1 LLFDGQT
8 EKLEAKA
15 PLTLMAHHR
24 RRPHRRAHVRNKKLD
39 ADELA
44 DEEL

>member
-15 PLTLMAHHR
+15 PLTLIAHHR
-24 RRPHRRAHVRNKKLD
+24 SRPQRRAYVRNKKLD
-39 ADELA
+39 ADGLA